1 MSKNKLYV
9 YYIFMPGDDMNDI
22 NDSNILGEESLHN
35 NFWPGDGFTAL
46 SNIINKAPDL
56 LTHLKIIRS
65 DNKEITVEDFL
76 TAIKKF
82 NIKK

>member
-1 MSKNKLYV
+1 MSKNKLYT

-35 NFWPGDGFTAL
+35 NFWPGDGFRAL
-46 SNIINKAPDL
+46 TNIINKAP
-56 LTHLKIIRS
+56 HVIESLKIMRS
-65 DNKEITVEDFL
+65 DGKEITLEKFL
-76 TAIKKF
+76 ESIKKF